1 MAVSTTH
8 PLENVIVKNSPKAST
23 PGSSPARP
31 LPVCPLVNG
40 ETLAQYL
47 GISPRSI
54 RRLVSE
60 GKIPAPLR
68 FSGSPRWNLKLIESW
83 VWGGCKATPKK
94 GSR

>member
-1 MAVSTTH
+1 
-8 PLENVIVKNSPKAST
+8 VKNSPKAST

-54 RRLVSE
+54 RRLVAE

-68 FSGSPRWNLKLIESW
+68 FSGSPRWNLKAIESW
-83 VWGGCKATPKK
+83 VWGGCKPSPKK
-94 GSR
+94 SGR